1 MGKTTKGDKKENTEE
16 KTTRKGKTENLI
28 PTTRRSKEEARE
40 LGRKGGKASGEA
52 RRKKRDIRLAMEALL
67 EKSYKGKN
75 GQELTGAEA
84 IALKQMEKA
93 LKGDTKAFE
102 VVRDTSGQKPVEK
115 VEQVNID
122 MEYEQSI
129 KYVEELMARK
139 NEQAD
144 D

>member
-1 MGKTTKGDKKENTEE
+1 MGNEKNLRTPSTK
-16 KTTRKGKTENLI
+16 
-28 PTTRRSKEEARE
+28 EARE
-40 LGRKGGKASGEA
+40 MQKKSAKARSENIK
-52 RRKKRDIRLAMEALL
+52 RKKDIRLAMEALL
-67 EKSYKGKN
+67 EKSYTGKN

>member
-1 MGKTTKGDKKENTEE
+1 MGKTTKDDKKENAKK
-16 KTTRKGKTENLI
+16 KTTRKGVKNLK
-28 PTTRRSKEEARE
+28 PQSERTKEEQRRIATM
-40 LGRKGGKASGEA
+40 GGKASGEA